1 MLIVAT
7 LYAVLIWLIFLKLK
21 LLPWN
26 LTWKVISGTIGILM
40 LLVVVGLLNY
50 LTPTGRVTVIG
61 LVAEIAP
68 EVSGTVKAVHVK
80 ANVPVEAGALLFEI
94 DPETYQYDVDRL
106 KASLVDAQSEAD
118 RIKVTVAEYKDDLE
132 ALEAK
137 TDLAKLAEQDLK
149 TLVKKKVAAQNKLDK
164 ATLMVKSLTNEAE
177 AMSAKVRKAEIEAA
191 ATVGGTHV
199 RVIEARQQLN
209 LAEWRLRKTK
219 VVAPSSGYVTGLT
232 LTPGTRASPR
242 RPVMSFID
250 ASTIILVGIF
260 PQNGFAKI
268 GPGAKVKII
277 PNNLPG
283 RILET
288 EVIDVARGTSDGQI
302 EAAGTLPDLANLG
315 NGDEY
320 AVRIKL
326 PAALGPEDIRV
337 GMAGSATIFTDGAGA
352 IGILAQILLWI
363 SALTS
368 YL

>member
-7 LYAVLIWLIFLKLK
+7 IYALLIWLIFLKLK

-26 LTWKVISGTIGILM
+26 LPWKVIAGTIGVLM

-68 EVSGTVKAVHVK
+68 EVSGTVKAVHVE

-132 ALEAK
+132 ALKAK
-137 TDLAKLAEQDLK
+137 LELAKLDEQDLK

-164 ATLMVKSLTNEAE
+164 ATLTVKSVTSQAE

-209 LAEWRLRKTK
+209 QAEWRLRKTR
-219 VVAPSSGYVTGLT
+219 VVAPSRGYVTGLT
-232 LTPGTRASPR
+232 LTPGNQATPTK
-242 RPVMSFID
+242 PVMTFID
-250 ASTIILVGIF
+250 ASTIIFIGIF

-268 GPGAKVKII
+268 GPGTKVKMIL
-277 PNNLPG
+277 NNLPG

-288 EVIDVARGTSDGQI
+288 EVIDVIRGTSDGQL
-302 EAAGTLPDLANLG
+302 APAGTLPDMASIG

-320 AVRIKL
+320 AVRIKS
-326 PAALGPEDIRV
+326 PAALRAEDIRV
-337 GMAGSATIFTDGAGA
+337 GMAGYATIFTDGAGA
-352 IGILAQILLWI
+352 IGILAQVLLWI